1 MGWQGMSMDAT
12 VTFAAP
18 AKAAAPASP
27 LLDLQGVNVRFGN
40 VTALGD
46 INLPIRE
53 GEFVAVVG
61 PSGCGKS
68 TLMHVI
74 AGFTKPTGGRIL
86 LNGKP
91 ITKPGADRTVVL
103 QQATLFPWLSVR
115 GNVELG
121 PRSRGVSKQECDRL
135 VDHYLELVGLSHA
148 KDRRPYE
155 LSGGMQQRVSLA
167 RALANDTKILLVD
180 EPFGAL
186 DALTR
191 DRMQREIVRIW
202 HETGKTVLFIT
213 HDVEEAAFCA
223 TSIVV
228 MGAAPGHIV
237 ERIDVPFSRMYA
249 RHELKARAVRSLP
262 EFIELRENVLQEV
275 VGPDADED

>member
-1 MGWQGMSMDAT
+1 MSGRGSNA
-12 VTFAAP
+12 
-18 AKAAAPASP
+18 P
-27 LLDLQGVNVRFGN
+27 LLDLRGVNMRFGN
-40 VTALGD
+40 FTALGSVD
-46 INLPIRE
+46 LQIRE
-53 GEFVAVVG
+53 GEFTVVVG

-74 AGFTKPTGGRIL
+74 AGFTRPTGGQVL
-86 LNGKP
+86 LRGKP
-91 ITKPGADRTVVL
+91 ITGPGADRTVVL
-103 QQATLFPWLSVR
+103 QQATLFPWLNVW

-121 PRSRGVSKQECDRL
+121 PKSRGVPRAECRKL
-135 VDHYLELVGLSHA
+135 VAHYLELVGLTQA
-148 KDRRPYE
+148 RDKWPYE

-167 RALANDTKILLVD
+167 RALANDTDILLVD

-191 DRMQREIVRIW
+191 ERMQREIVRIW

-228 MGAAPGHIV
+228 MGAGPGRII
-237 ERIDVPFSRMYA
+237 ERIDDVPFSTAYATHRM
-249 RHELKARAVRSLP
+249 KAREVRSLP
-262 EFIELRENVLQEV
+262 EFIALRESVLQKV
-275 VGPDADED
+275 LGPQAEDD

>member
-1 MGWQGMSMDAT
+1 MGGQGMSMHGSFTSKRAEAG
-12 VTFAAP
+12 AAM
-18 AKAAAPASP
+18 
-27 LLDLQGVNVRFGN
+27 LDLRGVHVRFGEVN
-40 VTALGD
+40 ALGGVD
-46 INLPIRE
+46 LQIRE

-74 AGFTKPTGGRIL
+74 AGFTRPTSGSIL

-91 ITKPGADRTVVL
+91 ITAPGADRTVVL

-115 GNVELG
+115 QNVELG
-121 PRSRGVSKQECDRL
+121 PRARGVPEKERSRL
-135 VDHYLELVGLSHA
+135 VEHYLDLVGLTHA

-191 DRMQREIVRIW
+191 EKMQREIVRIW

-228 MGAAPGHIV
+228 MGANPGHVV
-237 ERIDVPFSRMYA
+237 ERIDAPFSRMYA
-249 RHELKARAVRSLP
+249 THQMKARAIRSLP
-262 EFIELRENVLQEV
+262 DYIELREGVLRKVLGPEV
-275 VGPDADED
+275 DED

>member
-1 MGWQGMSMDAT
+1 MGGQGMSMHGSFT
-12 VTFAAP
+12 SGRAAV
-18 AKAAAPASP
+18 STDVP
-27 LLDLQGVNVRFGN
+27 LLDLRGIKVQFGDLM
-40 VTALGD
+40 ALGGID
-46 INLPIRE
+46 LQIRE

-74 AGFTKPTGGRIL
+74 AGFTRPTGGSIL

-91 ITKPGADRTVVL
+91 ITAPGADRTVVL
-103 QQATLFPWLSVR
+103 QQATLFPWLTVR
-115 GNVELG
+115 KNVELG
-121 PRSRGVSKQECDRL
+121 PRARGVPEKERNRL
-135 VDHYLELVGLSHA
+135 VEHYLELVGLSNA
-148 KDRRPYE
+148 MNRRPYE

-191 DRMQREIVRIW
+191 EKMQREIVRIW

-228 MGAAPGHIV
+228 MGANPGHVI
-237 ERIDVPFSRMYA
+237 ERIDTPFSRMYA
-249 RHELKARAVRSLP
+249 THQMKARAIRSLP
-262 EFIELRENVLQEV
+262 DYIELRESVLRKVLGPEV
-275 VGPDADED
+275 DED

>member
-1 MGWQGMSMDAT
+1 MHGSSTFDRAGSADA
-12 VTFAAP
+12 
-18 AKAAAPASP
+18 ASP
-27 LLDLQGVNVRFGN
+27 MLDLRGINVRFGD
-40 VTALGD
+40 VVALGNID
-46 INLPIRE
+46 LQIKE

-74 AGFTKPTGGRIL
+74 AGFTQPTAGKVL

-91 ITKPGADRTVVL
+91 IAGPGADRTVVL

-121 PRSRGVSKQECDRL
+121 PRSRGVPKEECKRL
-135 VDHYLELVGLSHA
+135 VDHYLDLVGLSHA

-191 DRMQREIVRIW
+191 ERMQREIVRIW

-228 MGAAPGHIV
+228 MGTSPGHII

-249 RHELKARAVRSLP
+249 RHELKARAIRSLP
-262 EFIELRENVLQEV
+262 EYIELRESVLREV
-275 VGPDADED
+275 LGPDADED

>member
-1 MGWQGMSMDAT
+1 M
-12 VTFAAP
+12 
-18 AKAAAPASP
+18 
-27 LLDLQGVNVRFGN
+27 LDLRGINVRFGD
-40 VTALGD
+40 VVALGNID
-46 INLPIRE
+46 LQIKE

-74 AGFTKPTGGRIL
+74 AGFTQPTAGKVL

-91 ITKPGADRTVVL
+91 ITGPGADRTVVL

-121 PRSRGVSKQECDRL
+121 PRSRGVPKEECKRL
-135 VDHYLELVGLSHA
+135 VDHYLDLVGLSHA
-148 KDRRPYE
+148 KDRRSYE

-191 DRMQREIVRIW
+191 ERMQREIVRIW

-228 MGAAPGHIV
+228 MGTSPGHII

-249 RHELKARAVRSLP
+249 RHELKARAIRSLP
-262 EFIELRENVLQEV
+262 EYIELRESVLREV
-275 VGPDADED
+275 LGPDADED

>member
-1 MGWQGMSMDAT
+1 MSMHGSFTSAQ
-12 VTFAAP
+12 AP
-18 AKAAAPASP
+18 KASVAPV
-27 LLDLQGVNVRFGN
+27 LLDLQGIDVRFGD
-40 VTALGD
+40 VVALAGID
-46 INLPIRE
+46 LQIKE

-74 AGFTKPTGGRIL
+74 AGFTRPSAGKVL

-91 ITKPGADRTVVL
+91 ITAPGADRTVVL

-121 PRSRGVSKQECDRL
+121 PRSRGVPKGECERL
-135 VDHYLELVGLSHA
+135 VDHYLDLVGLSHA
-148 KDRRPYE
+148 KDRKPYE

-223 TSIVV
+223 TSIAV
-228 MGAAPGHIV
+228 MGASPGHII
-237 ERIDVPFSRMYA
+237 ERVDVPFSKMYA
-249 RHELKARAVRSLP
+249 THELKARAIRSLP
-262 EFIELRENVLQEV
+262 EYIELRENVLRKV
-275 VGPDADED
+275 LGPDADDD

>member
-1 MGWQGMSMDAT
+1 MNGVDD
-12 VTFAAP
+12 
-18 AKAAAPASP
+18 KAGSGGP
-27 LLDLQGVNVRFGN
+27 LLDLRDVHVRFGDF
-40 VTALGD
+40 TALGGID
-46 INLPIRE
+46 LQIQE
-53 GEFVAVVG
+53 GEFAAVVG

-74 AGFTKPTGGRIL
+74 AGFTRPTGGAVL
-86 LNGKP
+86 LNGQP
-91 ITKPGADRTVVL
+91 VTGPGADRTVVL
-103 QQATLFPWLSVR
+103 QQATLFPWLSVW

-121 PRSRGVSKQECDRL
+121 PKSRGVPKAERAGI
-135 VDHYLELVGLSHA
+135 VEHYIELVGLTQA
-148 KDRRPYE
+148 KDKRPYE

-167 RALANDTKILLVD
+167 RALANDTQILLVD

-191 DRMQREIVRIW
+191 ERMQREIVRIW

-228 MGAAPGHIV
+228 MGTDPGHIV
-237 ERIDVPFSRMYA
+237 ERIDNVPFSRSYA
-249 RHELKARAVRSLP
+249 THQLKAREVRSLP
-262 EFIELRENVLQEV
+262 EFIELRENVLQKV
-275 VGPDADED
+275 LGPNADED

>member
-1 MGWQGMSMDAT
+1 MNMRESFTSAPERTAT
-12 VTFAAP
+12 N
-18 AKAAAPASP
+18 ASP
-27 LLDLQGVNVRFGN
+27 LLDLRGITVRFSD
-40 VTALGD
+40 VTALGNID
-46 INLPIRE
+46 LRIKE

-74 AGFTKPTGGRIL
+74 AGFIKPTDGKIL
-86 LNGKP
+86 LNGVP
-91 ITKPGADRTVVL
+91 ITAPGADRTVVL

-121 PRSRGVSKQECDRL
+121 PRSRGVPKAECDRL
-135 VDHYLELVGLSHA
+135 VDHYLDLVGLSHA

-191 DRMQREIVRIW
+191 ERMQREIVRIW
-202 HETGKTVLFIT
+202 HETRKTVLFIT

-228 MGAAPGHIV
+228 MGTSPGHIV

-249 RHELKARAVRSLP
+249 SHQLKARAIRSLP
-262 EFIELRENVLQEV
+262 DFIELRENVLRQV
-275 VGPDADED
+275 LGPDIDED

>member
-1 MGWQGMSMDAT
+1 MTKDHCA
-12 VTFAAP
+12 V
-18 AKAAAPASP
+18 P
-27 LLDLQGVNVRFGN
+27 LLSIRGLNMQFGRVEALKSVN
-40 VTALGD
+40 LD
-46 INLPIRE
+46 IRE

-68 TLMHVI
+68 TLLHI
-74 AGFTKPTGGRIL
+74 LAGFMKPTGGSAR
-86 LNGKP
+86 LNDKE
-91 ITKPGADRTVVL
+91 IAAPGADRTVVL
-103 QQATLFPWLSVR
+103 QQPALFPWL
-115 GNVELG
+115 NVYDNIALG
-121 PRSRGVSKQECDRL
+121 PKARGMPRTDRDEI
-135 VDHYLELVGLSHA
+135 VQRYLDLVGLSDVR
-148 KDRRPYE
+148 DRRPYE

-213 HDVEEAAFCA
+213 HDVEEAVFCA

-228 MGAAPGHIV
+228 MAPSPGRV
-237 ERIDVPFSRMYA
+237 TRQYTAPFSRMYA
-249 RHELKARAVRSLP
+249 EHQAGARVVKSRAD
-262 EFIELRENVLQEV
+262 FIALREKIVAEI
-275 VGPDADED
+275 VGVEKD

>member
-1 MGWQGMSMDAT
+1 MTEINNSGRARAT
-12 VTFAAP
+12 KPSEDRA
-18 AKAAAPASP
+18 
-27 LLDLQGVNVRFGN
+27 LLDLRGVNVQFGTF
-40 VTALGD
+40 TALGSID
-46 INLPIRE
+46 LQIRE
-53 GEFVAVVG
+53 GEFIAVVG
-61 PSGCGKS
+61 RSGCGKS

-74 AGFTKPTGGRIL
+74 AGFTKPTGGEVL

-91 ITKPGADRTVVL
+91 VTGPGADRTVVL
-103 QQATLFPWLSVR
+103 QQATLFPWLNVW

-121 PRSRGVSKQECDRL
+121 PKSRGVLKAERKQL
-135 VDHYLELVGLSHA
+135 VEHYIELVGLTHA
-148 KDRRPYE
+148 KDKWPYE

-167 RALANDTKILLVD
+167 RALANDTEILLVD

-191 DRMQREIVRIW
+191 ERMQREIVRIW

-228 MGAAPGHIV
+228 MGSDPGNIV
-237 ERIDVPFSRMYA
+237 ERIDNVPFSKSYA
-249 RHELKARAVRSLP
+249 THQIKAREVRSLP
-262 EFIELRENVLQEV
+262 EFIELRENVLREV
-275 VGPDADED
+275 LGPQADED

>member
-1 MGWQGMSMDAT
+1 MGWQGMSMQGSFTLAS
-12 VTFAAP
+12 AASS
-18 AKAAAPASP
+18 AGASP
-27 LLDLQGVNVRFGN
+27 LLDLRGVNMQFGD
-40 VTALGD
+40 VVALGNID
-46 INLPIRE
+46 LQIAE

-74 AGFTKPTGGRIL
+74 AGFTKPTGGKIL
-86 LNGKP
+86 LDGKP
-91 ITKPGADRTVVL
+91 ITGPGADRTVVL

-121 PRSRGVSKQECDRL
+121 PRSRGVSKEECNRL
-135 VDHYLELVGLSHA
+135 VDHYLDLVGLAHA
-148 KDRRPYE
+148 KNRRPYE

-167 RALANDTKILLVD
+167 RALANDAKILLVD

-213 HDVEEAAFCA
+213 HDVEEAVFCA
-223 TSIVV
+223 TSIVA
-228 MGAAPGHIV
+228 MGASPGRII
-237 ERIDVPFSRMYA
+237 ERIDVPFSHMYA
-249 RHELKARAVRSLP
+249 NHELKSRAIRSLP
-262 EFIELRENVLQEV
+262 EFIELRERVLQEV
-275 VGPDADED
+275 VGADVDED

>member
-1 MGWQGMSMDAT
+1 MGGQGMSMHGSFTSKRAEAG
-12 VTFAAP
+12 AAM
-18 AKAAAPASP
+18 
-27 LLDLQGVNVRFGN
+27 LDLRGVHVRFGEVN
-40 VTALGD
+40 ALGGVD
-46 INLPIRE
+46 LQIRE

-74 AGFTKPTGGRIL
+74 AGFTRPTSGSIL

-91 ITKPGADRTVVL
+91 ITAPGADRTVVL

-115 GNVELG
+115 QNVELG
-121 PRSRGVSKQECDRL
+121 PRARGVPEKERTRL
-135 VDHYLELVGLSHA
+135 VEHYLDLVGLTHA

-191 DRMQREIVRIW
+191 EKMQREIVRIW

-228 MGAAPGHIV
+228 MGANPGHVV
-237 ERIDVPFSRMYA
+237 ERIDAPFSRMYA
-249 RHELKARAVRSLP
+249 THQMKARAIRSLP
-262 EFIELRENVLQEV
+262 DYIELREGVLRKVLGPEV
-275 VGPDADED
+275 DED

>member
-1 MGWQGMSMDAT
+1 MTKSDMFDPARAAKPSQGRL
-12 VTFAAP
+12 
-18 AKAAAPASP
+18 
-27 LLDLQGVNVRFGN
+27 LLDLRGINVQFGAF
-40 VTALGD
+40 TALGSID
-46 INLPIRE
+46 LQMRE
-53 GEFVAVVG
+53 GEFTAVVG

-74 AGFTKPTGGRIL
+74 AGFTKPTRGEVL

-91 ITKPGADRTVVL
+91 VTGPGADRTVVL
-103 QQATLFPWLSVR
+103 QQATLFPWLNVW

-121 PRSRGVSKQECDRL
+121 PKSRGVPKAECKRL
-135 VDHYLELVGLSHA
+135 VEHYIELVGLSHA
-148 KDRRPYE
+148 KDKWPYE

-167 RALANDTKILLVD
+167 RALANDTEILLVD

-191 DRMQREIVRIW
+191 ERMQREIVRIW

-228 MGAAPGHIV
+228 MGSGPGSII
-237 ERIDVPFSRMYA
+237 ERIDNVPFSKAYA
-249 RHELKARAVRSLP
+249 THQLKAREARSLP
-262 EFIELRENVLQEV
+262 EFIELRENVLRKV
-275 VGPDADED
+275 LGPQAGED

>member
-1 MGWQGMSMDAT
+1 MHGSFTSGR
-12 VTFAAP
+12 AAV
-18 AKAAAPASP
+18 STDVP
-27 LLDLQGVNVRFGN
+27 LLDLRGIKVQFGDLM
-40 VTALGD
+40 ALGGID
-46 INLPIRE
+46 LQIRE

-74 AGFTKPTGGRIL
+74 AGFTRPTGGSIL

-91 ITKPGADRTVVL
+91 ITAPGADRTVVL
-103 QQATLFPWLSVR
+103 QQATLFPWLTVR
-115 GNVELG
+115 KNVELG
-121 PRSRGVSKQECDRL
+121 PRARGVPEKERNRL
-135 VDHYLELVGLSHA
+135 VEHYLELVGLSNA
-148 KDRRPYE
+148 MNRRPYE

-191 DRMQREIVRIW
+191 EKMQREIVRIW

-228 MGAAPGHIV
+228 MGANPGHVI
-237 ERIDVPFSRMYA
+237 ERIDAPFSRMYA
-249 RHELKARAVRSLP
+249 THQMKARAIRSLP
-262 EFIELRENVLQEV
+262 DYIELRESVLRKVLGPEV
-275 VGPDADED
+275 DED